1 MTPAERRP
9 ATRVVHAGRPDP
21 TSGEPLL
28 PGPVFAAPFHLRG
41 ATDSAPYGYGRY
53 HNPTFTGY
61 ERALTELEGG
71 HATVFSSGMAAV
83 SAVLVSLTRPGD
95 VVVLPSDC
103 YGTVRTLADEHLS
116 TRGVDVRLVPTDQVT
131 MEEAAEGARLLW
143 AEVPSNPGLDVLD
156 LEDLAKA
163 TRRAGALLA
172 VDHTLATPL
181 ALRPLE
187 HGADLAVC
195 SDSKAMTGHGDLIM
209 GHVAAADPDL
219 AAGVLR
225 WRSTAGGVPGP
236 FETWLAHRSL
246 ATLDVRLRRACGNA
260 QAIAELLSGRPDVTG
275 VRYPGLRDHP
285 AHALAARQLD
295 GLFGPVVSF
304 ELAGEAA
311 AQRFLDTAELV
322 TEATS
327 FGGVHTMAE
336 RRARWGMDAVPDGF
350 IRLSAGIEDP
360 DDLLADIAGALD
372 GARRAASP
380 AA

>member
-9 ATRVVHAGRPDP
+9 ATRVVHAGRPGATP
-21 TSGEPLL
+21 GEPLL

-41 ATDSAPYGYGRY
+41 AADSAPYGYGRY

-61 ERALTELEGG
+61 ERALAELEGG

-95 VVVLPSDC
+95 VVVVPADC
-103 YGTVRTLADEHLS
+103 YGTVRTLAAEHLS
-116 TRGVDVRLVPTDQVT
+116 TRGVDVRLVPTEQVT
-131 MEEAAEGARLLW
+131 MEEAAEGARLVW

-156 LEDLAKA
+156 LADLAKA

-181 ALRPLE
+181 GLRPLE

-246 ATLDVRLRRACGNA
+246 ATLDVRLRRACANA
-260 QAIAELLSGRPDVTG
+260 LAIAELLSARSDVSG
-275 VRYPGLRDHP
+275 VRYPGLPGDR
-285 AHALAARQLD
+285 AHAVAARQLD
-295 GLFGPVVSF
+295 GLFGPVLCF
-304 ELAGEAA
+304 ELADEDA
-311 AQRFLDTAELV
+311 AQRFLDAAELI

-336 RRARWGMDAVPDGF
+336 RRARWGMDAVPEGF

-360 DDLLADIAGALD
+360 ADLLGDIAGALD
-372 GARRAASP
+372 AAG
-380 AA
+380 